1 MPGAQGCRPTSPSM
15 HGPDSDRDRTSSSV
29 AVAERLMK
37 LRFPATGGSH
47 RRWWASGYSGLQ
59 SHTTLNVTYHRVL
72 FNLLNIIWA
81 KLILYPTITNKT
93 YLLELDS
100 ADSSTI
106 KS

>member
-15 HGPDSDRDRTSSSV
+15 HGPDSDRDRTSSSA

-59 SHTTLNVTYHRVL
+59 SDPLLATLQH
-72 FNLLNIIWA
+72 
-81 KLILYPTITNKT
+81 LISRTIEF
-93 YLLELDS
+93 YL
-100 ADSSTI
+100 I
-106 KS
+106 Y